1 MKTLIMSDEHY
12 IQYLPIPT
20 SIIFNLDAYMDL
32 KIISG
37 VTLLSIILIVVALLI
52 PETKTTETH
61 GLPWQIEQLEGSTRV
76 FGLTLGNSTLSDAE
90 SLFLGDSEIS
100 LFQSQQGVHTLEAYF
115 DKIELGGLTAKMI
128 LILDIP
134 ADELSMM
141 FQRGVRISKVG
152 SGSNK
157 VSIATEDLHQ
167 ARKASIAS
175 ITYLPAVNL
184 DAKQLESRFG
194 MPEKRVMEPDSTAE
208 HWLYPALGLDV
219 TLNKEEKE
227 ILQYVNPADFLQIS
241 QPLEATK

>member
-1 MKTLIMSDEHY
+1 MSDEHY
-12 IQYLPIPT
+12 IQYRCIPT
-20 SIIFNLDAYMDL
+20 SIIFNLDVFMDL

-37 VTLLSIILIVVALLI
+37 VTLLSIILIVIALLI

-61 GLPWQIEQLEGSTRV
+61 GLPWQIEQHKGSTRV
-76 FGLTLGNSTLSDAE
+76 FGLTLGHSTLSDAE
-90 SLFLGDSEIS
+90 RLFLGDSEIS

-115 DKIELGGLTAKMI
+115 DKVELGGLTAKMI
-128 LILDIP
+128 LNIDIP
-134 ADELSMM
+134 EEELLMM

-167 ARKASIAS
+167 ARKAAIRG

-194 MPEKRVMEPDSTAE
+194 IPEQRIMELDSTAE
-208 HWLYPALGLDV
+208 HWLYPTLGLDV

-227 ILQYVNPADFLQIS
+227 VLQYVNPADFLQIS
-241 QPLEATK
+241 QPLQATK